1 LQKDKKPS
9 IIKIVNIF
17 IINLLLKRRTIMKT
31 KTIMK
36 ILTIVMIV
44 AMIATMTS
52 SVFAV
57 DIPSAGGSVPT
68 GMRNA
73 AGQVITIVQFVCYAA
88 AVVMLM
94 VLGVKFISASPDG
107 KAEIKKSAVIY
118 VVGALLVFFA
128 GLILGWIKD
137 IQFTSK

>member
-1 LQKDKKPS
+1 
-9 IIKIVNIF
+9 
-17 IINLLLKRRTIMKT
+17 MKT

-36 ILTIVMIV
+36 ILTIVMVI
-44 AMIATMTS
+44 AMIVTMST
-52 SVFAV
+52 VAFA
-57 DIPSAGGSVPT
+57 DIAIPTANGNVPT
-68 GMRNA
+68 GMNNA
-73 AGQVITIVQFVCYAA
+73 AGQIITIVQFVCYAA
-88 AVVMLM
+88 AVIMLM

-137 IQFTSK
+137 INFK

>member
-1 LQKDKKPS
+1 
-9 IIKIVNIF
+9 
-17 IINLLLKRRTIMKT
+17 MKT

-36 ILTIVMIV
+36 IITIVMIIAVIAAV
-44 AMIATMTS
+44 AMPA
-52 SVFAV
+52 FAM
-57 DIPSAGGSVPT
+57 DVPT
-68 GMRNA
+68 AEEGKVPSGMGTA
-73 AGQVITIVQFVCYAA
+73 AGTIIAVVQFVCYAA
-88 AVVMLM
+88 AIIMLM

-137 IQFTSK
+137 ISF

>member
-1 LQKDKKPS
+1 
-9 IIKIVNIF
+9 
-17 IINLLLKRRTIMKT
+17 MKT

-44 AMIATMTS
+44 AMIATMS
-52 SVFAV
+52 SAVFAM
-57 DIPSAGGSVPT
+57 DLPSSNDGAVPS
-68 GMRNA
+68 GMNNA
-73 AGQVITIVQFVCYAA
+73 AGTVIGVVQFVCYAA

-137 IQFTSK
+137 INFK